1 MKRNTKNDYDL
12 VILGGGPAGM
22 MAGISAA
29 RNGAKVI
36 ILEKNDRL
44 GNKLRITGGG
54 RCNITNATFDNRKF
68 LEKFPQTKKFLFSPF
83 SQFSVKDT
91 FEFFEKAGLELV
103 TEARNRVFP
112 KSQKAIDVVKTLEK
126 ELRKLKVE
134 IRTRA
139 EVVDLRK
146 SEDGGT
152 KIQTALLKNGE
163 KVFGHNFVIATGGL
177 ASPKTGS
184 TGDGL
189 RWLKKLGFKIKTPNP
204 NVVPLKTD
212 NKILHKISGTS

>member
-1 MKRNTKNDYDL
+1 MKNKKEFYDL
-12 VILGGGPAGM
+12 VIVGGGPAGM
-22 MAGISAA
+22 MTGISAA
-29 RNGAKVI
+29 EEGLKVI

-83 SQFSVKDT
+83 SIFSVKDT
-91 FEFFEKAGLELV
+91 FDFFEKNGLELI

-112 KSQKAIDVVKTLEK
+112 KSQKALDVVKTLEK
-126 ELRKLKVE
+126 KLKKLGVE
-134 IRTRA
+134 IRIKA

-146 SEDGGT
+146 ADDGSM

-163 KVFGHNFVIATGGL
+163 KIFGKNFVIATGGL

-184 TGDGL
+184 TGDGF
-189 RWLKKLGFKIKTPNP
+189 R
-204 NVVPLKTD
+204 
-212 NKILHKISGTS
+212 